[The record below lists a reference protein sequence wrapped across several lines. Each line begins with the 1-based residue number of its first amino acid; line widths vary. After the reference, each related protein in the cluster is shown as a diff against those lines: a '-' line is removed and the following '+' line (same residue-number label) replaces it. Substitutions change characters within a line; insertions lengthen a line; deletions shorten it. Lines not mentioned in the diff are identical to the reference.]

1 MIDKGL
7 EQQHT
12 SNSEKKSSSGD
23 YRLRKRVGLL
33 VMSLFV

>member
-1 MIDKGL
+1 MIDKDL

-12 SNSEKKSSSGD
+12 SDSEKKSSFGG